1 MFRQLFRAT
10 TFVLPMLLATAGSL
24 VADDSKAA
32 KPAKPTIALLAGG
45 AKEDLALFRE
55 ILEKAPVK
63 FQAEDLKYADF
74 GRDGGTF
81 TSFLSIEIADLGKTD
96 IGAIAKSVSAA
107 NTSKKEKCPPAL
119 FVIVRYK
126 PDSTTTEKLREAL
139 AKVKGVKP
147 DKSWAGD
154 INLWVGV
161 DGSGDAKLADI
172 IRALHA
178 AGIKFKD
185 PIADIKD

>member
-1 MFRQLFRAT
+1 MT
-10 TFVLPMLLATAGSL
+10 GL
-24 VADDSKAA
+24 VAFGPPLFADGSKSAR
-32 KPAKPTIALLAGG
+32 PAKPTVALLVGG
-45 AKEDLALFRE
+45 AKEDLDVLRATF
-55 ILEKAPVK
+55 EKVPSIK
-63 FQAEDLKYADF
+63 FKADDIKYADW

-81 TSFLSIEIADLGKTD
+81 TSFFAIEIADLAKTD
-96 IGAIAKSVSAA
+96 IGAIAKAVSAA

-119 FVIVRYK
+119 FVIVRYL

-154 INLWVGV
+154 SNLWVGV
-161 DGSGDAKLADI
+161 DGSGDAKLTEI
-172 IRALHA
+172 MRALHT
-178 AGIKFKD
+178 AGIKIKD